1 MKSAATWNGF
11 VGLKTLQLG
20 FKDDFSGN
28 CNQFF
33 GSFAQQYALVK
44 VSGSRIFEST
54 RHRVTVTTR
63 SIISLVGDP
72 RKPSFAT
79 VSGWG
84 VDVTKMEKK
93 KKKNLLPHQYQ
104 TPWKI
109 NGTQSHG
116 GLVQMIFLFKTGDV

>member
-20 FKDDFSGN
+20 FSGN

-84 VDVTKMEKK
+84 VEVTKMEKK
-93 KKKNLLPHQYQ
+93 KKNTFCL
-104 TPWKI
+104 I
-109 NGTQSHG
+109 NTKPPGK
-116 GLVQMIFLFKTGDV
+116 LMEPKVMEVWFR